1 MSGVL
6 KDKWNEFDWEAELK
20 KDDERVAAYMQELP
34 RYIDLPS
41 EDAVIM
47 KHIQEKP
54 GLVPADGDYSGTFL
68 DDMFDNDEENAEA
81 DFSEDWQKRDGA
93 DFSIAASRLARL
105 WAMYFASDSAPEITI
120 RGMRILCLYG
130 KIMAR
135 SCDLIDMDEE
145 EYPALRIALTKRL
158 LADLNSLMG
167 EFRTLSEKH
176 PEAAAKADFHFD
188 QLMTF
193 RGKVLNLL
201 KKYRSPK

>member
-1 MSGVL
+1 MSGIL

-20 KDDERVAAYMQELP
+20 KDDERVALYMQELP

-54 GLVPADGDYSGTFL
+54 GLIPADGDYSGTFL
-68 DDMFDNDEENAEA
+68 DNMFDSDEENAES

-93 DFSIAASRLARL
+93 DFYIAASRLARL
-105 WAMYFASDSAPEITI
+105 WAMYFASGSAPEITV
-120 RGMRILCLYG
+120 RGMRVLCLYG

-135 SCDLIDMDEE
+135 SGELIDMDDEGF
-145 EYPALRIALTKRL
+145 PALRIALTKRL

-167 EFRTLSEKH
+167 EFLALTKEH
-176 PEAAAKADFHFD
+176 PESASLADFHFD

-193 RGKVLNLL
+193 RGKVLDLL
-201 KKYRSPK
+201 KKYRSQK

>member
-1 MSGVL
+1 MSGIL

-20 KDDERVAAYMQELP
+20 KDDERVALYMQELP

-54 GLVPADGDYSGTFL
+54 GLIPADGDYSGTFL
-68 DDMFDNDEENAEA
+68 DNMFDSDEENAES

-93 DFSIAASRLARL
+93 DFYIAASRLARL
-105 WAMYFASDSAPEITI
+105 WAMYFASGSAPEITV
-120 RGMRILCLYG
+120 RGMRVLCLYG

-135 SCDLIDMDEE
+135 SGELIDMDDEGF
-145 EYPALRIALTKRL
+145 PALRIALTKRL

-167 EFRTLSEKH
+167 EFLALAKEH
-176 PEAAAKADFHFD
+176 PESASLADFHFD

-193 RGKVLNLL
+193 RGKVLDLL
-201 KKYRSPK
+201 KKYRSQK